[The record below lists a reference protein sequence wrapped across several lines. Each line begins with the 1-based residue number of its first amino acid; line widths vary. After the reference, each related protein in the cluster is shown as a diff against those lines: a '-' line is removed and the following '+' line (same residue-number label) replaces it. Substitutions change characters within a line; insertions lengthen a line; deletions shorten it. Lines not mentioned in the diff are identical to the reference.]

1 MPGGPSK
8 EVIMNQPVGGPI
20 AFTVD
25 GQPIFA
31 APIVPL
37 GSAQPIGVFG
47 NGEPVWAVAPGN
59 VPPGSA
65 RPYGIT
71 SAGAAVWAK
80 PVPGLDSRSIWQ
92 KKRVLIPAGVFMLFV
107 FAAAAGGNDSQPTEV
122 QQAAGSSEV
131 EETEPP
137 VDPAQAAA
145 EKAAEEQAAAEKA
158 AAEKAAAEQA
168 AAQAAAEAAAAEQAA
183 AEKAAAEKAALDNA
197 QPLSARD
204 FALLVKDPDSH
215 KGKVFRVFGEV
226 NQFDAATGDKQFLA
240 SSGAA
245 KSAIEYGFTEYDQNT
260 LFTGSAQQLAS
271 IVEGDVF
278 SAVVEVSGT
287 ESYDTQ
293 IGGNTTVPK
302 FKVLAIEVY
311 GSTL

>member
-1 MPGGPSK
+1 VLSQGLLK
-8 EVIMNQPVGGPI
+8 
-20 AFTVD
+20 D
-25 GQPIFA
+25 H
-31 APIVPL
+31 
-37 GSAQPIGVFG
+37 
-47 NGEPVWAVAPGN
+47 AVAVFYVLTTRSPSRSTHTTPLDSTGM
-59 VPPGSA
+59 
-65 RPYGIT
+65 T
-71 SAGAAVWAK
+71 SNGTAVWAK
-80 PVPGLDSRSIWQ
+80 PVPAPDARPAWQ
-92 KKRVLIPAGVFMLFV
+92 KKRFLIPAGVFALFV
-107 FAAAAGGNDSQPTEV
+107 FAAAAGGGDTPSTKM
-122 QQAAGSSEV
+122 QQTAETSGVS
-131 EETEPP
+131 ETEAP

-145 EKAAEEQAAAEKA
+145 EKAAAEKA

-168 AAQAAAEAAAAEQAA
+168 AAEKAAAEAAAAAAAAEQAA
-183 AEKAAAEKAALDNA
+183 AQKAAAEKAALDNA
-197 QPLSARD
+197 QPLGARE

-226 NQFDAATGDKQFLA
+226 NQFDAATGDEQFLA
-240 SSGAA
+240 SSGPA

-302 FKVLAIEVY
+302 FRVLAIEVY